1 MFKRVIEKVKVF
13 FVFLSNFCK
22 AHGKELLAVALILL
36 MALVMVYC
44 LSSCSHFSMKV
55 DEMKGAEMTFD
66 KDIKDDARALTD
78 CLERGLPFR
87 ASNIEFLE
95 VRS

>member
-1 MFKRVIEKVKVF
+1 MFKRVIEKVKSF
-13 FVFLSNFCK
+13 FVFLSNIFK

-55 DEMKGAEMTFD
+55 DEMKGAQMTFD
-66 KDIKDDARALTD
+66 KQIKEDAKAVSD
-78 CLERGLPFR
+78 CVRWGLPFR
-87 ASNIEFLE
+87 ASDLAF
-95 VRS
+95 S

>member
-1 MFKRVIEKVKVF
+1 MFKCANEKVKAF

-55 DEMKGAEMTFD
+55 DKMEGADITFD
-66 KDIKDDARALTD
+66 KDVKKDAKAVTD
-78 CLERGLPFR
+78 CVRLGIPFR
-87 ASNIEFLE
+87 ASYLE
-95 VRS
+95 LS